1 MRCGIW
7 PQPAWRCNRWA
18 SGKLVGMYLTVFCT
32 VPDLETARRIARTLV
47 HEELAACVN
56 LLPGLTSVYRWQGQV
71 EESSELLLIIKTRQE
86 RYPALEARIK
96 ALHPYQVPEII
107 ALAIEQGSMS
117 YLDWISEST
126 GTGGVGG

>member
-1 MRCGIW
+1 
-7 PQPAWRCNRWA
+7 
-18 SGKLVGMYLTVFCT
+18 MYLTVFCT

>member
-1 MRCGIW
+1 
-7 PQPAWRCNRWA
+7 
-18 SGKLVGMYLTVFCT
+18 MYLTVFCT
-32 VPDLETARRIARTLV
+32 VPDLETARRIAHTVV

-86 RYPALEARIK
+86 RYPALEARIQ
-96 ALHPYQVPEII
+96 ALHPYQVPEVI
-107 ALAIEQGSMS
+107 ALSIERGSVS

-126 GTGGVGG
+126 GTGSGGG